1 MRIYLLALLFA
12 SSSCLYMREPAE
24 IISSSSGL
32 YKLKIALN
40 KNKADKAKYDCVLLT
55 LYNKDFKEI
64 TKLQTGVSNN
74 MKWAADWYPNK
85 DTIIVI
91 STDIGTFAYHL
102 TDTKLLDTITI
113 TNDINSVAE
122 TILQKKYT
130 SR

>member
-1 MRIYLLALLFA
+1 
-12 SSSCLYMREPAE
+12 
-24 IISSSSGL
+24 
-32 YKLKIALN
+32 
-40 KNKADKAKYDCVLLT
+40 
-55 LYNKDFKEI
+55 
-64 TKLQTGVSNN
+64 